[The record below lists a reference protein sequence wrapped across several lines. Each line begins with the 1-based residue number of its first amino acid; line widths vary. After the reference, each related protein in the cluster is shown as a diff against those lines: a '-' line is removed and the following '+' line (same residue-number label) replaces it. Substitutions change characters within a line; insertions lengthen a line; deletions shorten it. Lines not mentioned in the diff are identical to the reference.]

1 MTSLLNQDQKTGKIK
16 VSDNFVKAYRLFNVV
31 SIEEVF
37 RLLPRAEKILLY
49 ILVVDRHPDFNET
62 SLRNF
67 SLDTEIVNITHQL
80 LTDGPSSIRDSDFL
94 YLCSTT
100 NFDYISI
107 ENLVDGRGRQ
117 LPKPLIDEREIMV
130 MKRDINIEKILV
142 D

>member
-1 MTSLLNQDQKTGKIK
+1 M
-16 VSDNFVKAYRLFNVV
+16 KAYRLFNVV
-31 SIEEVF
+31 SIEELF

-49 ILVVDRHPDFNET
+49 ILVVDKHPDFNET

-80 LTDGPSSIRDSDFL
+80 LTDGPASIRDSDFL
-94 YLCSTT
+94 NLCSIT

-107 ENLVDGRGRQ
+107 DNLVDARGRQ

>member
-1 MTSLLNQDQKTGKIK
+1 MTSHLNQDPKTGKIK
-16 VSDNFVKAYRLFNVV
+16 VSDNFVKAYRLFNIV

-37 RLLPRAEKILLY
+37 GLLSRAEKILLY
-49 ILVVDRHPDFNET
+49 TLVVDKHSDFNET

-67 SLDTEIVNITHQL
+67 SLDIEIVNITHQL
-80 LTDGPSSIRDSDFL
+80 LTDGPASIRDSDFL

-117 LPKPLIDEREIMV
+117 LPKPLIDETEIMV
-130 MKRDINIEKILV
+130 MKRDINIEKLLEE
-142 D
+142 